1 MIRHLIITLAATLF
15 TSPVFARI
23 GETFDQIEARYGP
36 QVPRSMA
43 PDELGNHTITYNF
56 HGFTIVV
63 TFVDRKSEVELFKK
77 CKEGI
82 PCDKEWATM
91 SEAEVA
97 AILAAYESVGVT
109 WKAQEGVKRPLW
121 WTSSDQRLKAINMF
135 NQLQI
140 GTAHYIE
147 ERAARNRERE
157 SDRLKGF

>member
-1 MIRHLIITLAATLF
+1 MTRCLIITLAATLLASTAF
-15 TSPVFARI
+15 GRL

-43 PDELGNHTITYNF
+43 QDELGNHMITYNF

-63 TFVDRKSEVELFKK
+63 TFVNWKSEVELFKK

-97 AILAAYESVGVT
+97 AILAAYEPIGVT
-109 WKAQEGVKRPLW
+109 WKAEEGVKSPMW
-121 WTSSDQRLKAINMF
+121 WTSSDKRLKAINMS

-140 GTAHYIE
+140 GTVHYVE
-147 ERAARNRERE
+147 ERTARIKQKE